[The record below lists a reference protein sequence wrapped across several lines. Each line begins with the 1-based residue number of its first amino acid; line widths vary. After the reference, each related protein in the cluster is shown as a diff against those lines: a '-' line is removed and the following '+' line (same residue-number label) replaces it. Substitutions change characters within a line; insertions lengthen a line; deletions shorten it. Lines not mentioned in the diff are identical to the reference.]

1 MASVPGLERR
11 LVCAIILVTLC
22 FVLKNFWDDP
32 GPAGQC
38 APPFLGACAGL
49 FLGVLHFPGSGV
61 TRGSPR
67 ACKVAACALIIASTV
82 FAGSYPWHQ
91 MPAVGGELGEKSDVW
106 RKRWVMLAAV
116 AILALLCVACIL
128 KQHPPSA
135 YAHDAKWCVFS
146 LWLCMMVYP
155 AYYVCK
161 GHGYTKPGDCLV
173 AFTLSMESVVLGWIV
188 CIFQARMVG
197 MRSRHTSGKIDSQI
211 WILVM
216 CGAFFCLSLAI
227 AVNRAVGTNSQEGL
241 IMRICVQ
248 SVFLSL
254 WAWYTFDVCRSLW
267 RGLRL
272 LQIETGRVGGLPRRQ
287 AHWASRIVCIELL
300 LCMLLG
306 TSTFATWFCITML
319 KYVQLKDFDAY
330 KDFKATPWGLS
341 LSVMRRLDVVI
352 NALSLAL
359 LSGILWQDEPP
370 SEEDAETRRRS
381 SSRGLTS
388 MSGHLAVDDKEVYMA
403 VVQQLARRGFR
414 LSSLLDF
421 WERLLE
427 GDDYMPNFDPR
438 RSLTNDVVRQAIIPR
453 SKVGDDGFALASLW
467 SDGQGMLPQ
476 TMVTH
481 NWTNTFANLVAGIL
495 ADAIGCST
503 YEEIVAQ
510 IVTKPGFAR
519 VKEDLG
525 EKMDLTYWV
534 CAFSVNQHAS
544 ICGGFGREPPPY
556 TFEWKAWHAKTCDS
570 VTGEPFTPCTC
581 KMEKIF
587 CHEDNEDPR
596 CELNKFDDM
605 MHHIYVEE
613 RVAGFGQLIVVD
625 NHFEVLYRAWCVAE
639 IVEANVLQIPSR
651 IEVPSQEAVDR
662 NYDRLALLDV
672 RDCSASSP
680 RDKAMILS
688 KIADVAAFNERLLDL
703 VFSSETGLFSKWVD
717 GQERSRQVGRILRR
731 CSLGLHDEVQPPV
744 RSYGCCPVGP
754 VVVGA
759 LRRHHDSDS
768 DDATS
773 EEESATDTAS
783 V

>member
-1 MASVPGLERR
+1 
-11 LVCAIILVTLC
+11 
-22 FVLKNFWDDP
+22 
-32 GPAGQC
+32 
-38 APPFLGACAGL
+38 
-49 FLGVLHFPGSGV
+49 
-61 TRGSPR
+61 
-67 ACKVAACALIIASTV
+67 
-82 FAGSYPWHQ
+82 
-91 MPAVGGELGEKSDVW
+91 
-106 RKRWVMLAAV
+106 
-116 AILALLCVACIL
+116 
-128 KQHPPSA
+128 
-135 YAHDAKWCVFS
+135 
-146 LWLCMMVYP
+146 
-155 AYYVCK
+155 
-161 GHGYTKPGDCLV
+161 
-173 AFTLSMESVVLGWIV
+173 
-188 CIFQARMVG
+188 
-197 MRSRHTSGKIDSQI
+197 
-211 WILVM
+211 
-216 CGAFFCLSLAI
+216 
-227 AVNRAVGTNSQEGL
+227 
-241 IMRICVQ
+241 
-248 SVFLSL
+248 
-254 WAWYTFDVCRSLW
+254 
-267 RGLRL
+267 
-272 LQIETGRVGGLPRRQ
+272 
-287 AHWASRIVCIELL
+287 
-300 LCMLLG
+300 
-306 TSTFATWFCITML
+306 
-319 KYVQLKDFDAY
+319 
-330 KDFKATPWGLS
+330 
-341 LSVMRRLDVVI
+341 
-352 NALSLAL
+352 
-359 LSGILWQDEPP
+359 
-370 SEEDAETRRRS
+370 
-381 SSRGLTS
+381 
-388 MSGHLAVDDKEVYMA
+388 
-403 VVQQLARRGFR
+403 
-414 LSSLLDF
+414 
-421 WERLLE
+421 
-427 GDDYMPNFDPR
+427 
-438 RSLTNDVVRQAIIPR
+438 
-453 SKVGDDGFALASLW
+453 
-467 SDGQGMLPQ
+467 
-476 TMVTH
+476 
-481 NWTNTFANLVAGIL
+481 VAGIL